1 MASIAKQVIPNKS
14 TGKNTVR
21 YYIRY
26 YEGRGKNRKR
36 CSLPGGFAKRHD
48 AEVAMRRMLA
58 EQAAGTFGKPSQ
70 DQLFSEEAGKW
81 LEKIEPE
88 VGIRTFVDYKQV
100 VKNHLLPAFGNR
112 QINQIK
118 PDEIVAFRNEKHK
131 KLSPRTTNKILGVLK
146 MVFAYSEEKEHL
158 KENPARK
165 VGRVKQPKKE
175 MDFLGRVEPDEIER
189 FLEASTPD
197 YYPLFFTA
205 IWTGAREGELLALKW
220 GNVDFEK
227 QRINIRETYDSFGYR
242 DPKSESSKRSIVM
255 SPSLVEVLSEHKAS
269 LQKNGN
275 DDHVFQN
282 KKGGPINYANMI
294 SRKFHPSLE
303 KAGIRP
309 IPFQDLRHTYGALTM
324 SMGVPPKFVQ
334 AQMGHSSMT
343 LILET
348 YGHLIPSSP
357 SADLEFG
364 QNLDA
369 FLQNLSSK
377 DKK

>member
-1 MASIAKQVIPNKS
+1 LASIEKRVLLNKS
-14 TGKNTVR
+14 TGKSTVR
-21 YYIRY
+21 YYVRY
-26 YEGRGKNRKR
+26 YEGRGKDRRRK
-36 CSLPGGFAKRHD
+36 SLPGGFTRKHD
-48 AEVAMRRMLA
+48 AEVAKGRMQA
-58 EQAAGTFGKPSQ
+58 EKAAGTFGQASQ
-70 DQLFSEEAGKW
+70 GQLFSEEADNW
-81 LEKIEPE
+81 LKKVEPE
-88 VGIRTFVDYKQV
+88 VRIRTFMDYKQV
-100 VKNHLLPAFGNR
+100 VKNHLLPVFGDR
-112 QINQIK
+112 QISQIK
-118 PDEIVAFRNEKHK
+118 QDEIVTLRND
-131 KLSPRTTNKILGVLK
+131 KLKVLAPRTTNKILEVLK
-146 MVFAYSEEKEHL
+146 MVFAYSEDNEHL

-165 VGRVKQPKKE
+165 VRRVKQTKEE
-175 MDFLGRVEPDEIER
+175 MDFLGRVEPDEIDR
-189 FLEASTPD
+189 FLEAAPPD

-220 GNVDFEK
+220 GNIDFEK
-227 QRINIRETYDSFGYR
+227 QRINIRQTYDSFGYR

-369 FLQNLSSK
+369 FLQNLSAK

>member
-1 MASIAKQVIPNKS
+1 MASIEKRVLLNKS
-14 TGKNTVR
+14 TGKSTVR
-21 YYIRY
+21 YYVRY
-26 YEGRGKNRKR
+26 YEGRGKDRRRK
-36 CSLPGGFAKRHD
+36 SLPGGFTRKHD
-48 AEVAMRRMLA
+48 AEVAKGRMQA
-58 EQAAGTFGKPSQ
+58 EKAAGTFGQASQ
-70 DQLFSEEAGKW
+70 GQLFSEEADNW
-81 LEKIEPE
+81 LKKVEPE
-88 VGIRTFVDYKQV
+88 VRIRTFMDYKQV
-100 VKNHLLPAFGNR
+100 VKNHLLPVFGDR
-112 QINQIK
+112 QISQIK
-118 PDEIVAFRNEKHK
+118 QDEIVTLRND
-131 KLSPRTTNKILGVLK
+131 KLKVLAPRTTNKILEVLK
-146 MVFAYSEEKEHL
+146 MVFAYSEDNEHL

-165 VGRVKQPKKE
+165 VRRVKQTKEE
-175 MDFLGRVEPDEIER
+175 MDFLGRVEPDEIDR
-189 FLEASTPD
+189 FLEAAPPD

-220 GNVDFEK
+220 GNIDFEK
-227 QRINIRETYDSFGYR
+227 QRINIRQTYDSFGYR

-369 FLQNLSSK
+369 FLQNLSAK

>member
-1 MASIAKQVIPNKS
+1 MASIEKRVLLNKS
-14 TGKNTVR
+14 TGKSTVR
-21 YYIRY
+21 YYVRY
-26 YEGRGKNRKR
+26 YEGRGKDRRRK
-36 CSLPGGFAKRHD
+36 SLPGGFTRKHD
-48 AEVAMRRMLA
+48 AEVAKGRMQA
-58 EQAAGTFGKPSQ
+58 EKAAGTFGQASQ
-70 DQLFSEEAGKW
+70 GQLFSEEADNW
-81 LEKIEPE
+81 LKKVEPE
-88 VGIRTFVDYKQV
+88 VRIRTFMDYKQV
-100 VKNHLLPAFGNR
+100 VKNHLLPVFGDR
-112 QINQIK
+112 QISQIK
-118 PDEIVAFRNEKHK
+118 QDEIVTLRND
-131 KLSPRTTNKILGVLK
+131 KLKVLAPRTTNKILEVLK
-146 MVFAYSEEKEHL
+146 MVFAYSEDNEHL

-165 VGRVKQPKKE
+165 VRRVKQTKEE
-175 MDFLGRVEPDEIER
+175 MDFLGRVEPDEIDR
-189 FLEASTPD
+189 FLEAAPPD

-220 GNVDFEK
+220 GNIDFEK
-227 QRINIRETYDSFGYR
+227 QRINIRQTYDSFGYR

>member
-1 MASIAKQVIPNKS
+1 MASIEKRVLLNKS
-14 TGKNTVR
+14 TGKSTVR
-21 YYIRY
+21 YYVRY
-26 YEGRGKNRKR
+26 YEGRGKDRRRK
-36 CSLPGGFAKRHD
+36 SLPGGFTRKHD
-48 AEVAMRRMLA
+48 AEVAKGRMQA
-58 EQAAGTFGKPSQ
+58 EKAAGTFGQASQ
-70 DQLFSEEAGKW
+70 GQLFSEEADNW
-81 LEKIEPE
+81 LKKVEPE
-88 VGIRTFVDYKQV
+88 VRIRTFMDYKQV
-100 VKNHLLPAFGNR
+100 VKNHLLPVFGDR
-112 QINQIK
+112 QISQIK
-118 PDEIVAFRNEKHK
+118 QDEIVTLRND
-131 KLSPRTTNKILGVLK
+131 KLKVLAPRTTNKILEVLK
-146 MVFAYSEEKEHL
+146 MVFAYSEDNEHL

-165 VGRVKQPKKE
+165 VRRVKQTKEE
-175 MDFLGRVEPDEIER
+175 MDFLGRVEPDEIDR
-189 FLEASTPD
+189 FLEAAPPD

-220 GNVDFEK
+220 GNIDFEK

-369 FLQNLSSK
+369 FLQNLSAK